1 LAPETP
7 IVLSHIQAR
16 PLLDARATGAT
27 QAETSLDLGLTRV
40 SVSLSDAGVEL
51 PGRLLGWVEVER
63 IAGASN
69 KCFVVGA
76 GQLEEIRVLSETTNW
91 VRTLLPTA
99 GAPTTLISGIP
110 MHRVQETEPWAD
122 TLLKVKTLA
131 PLSGHVLDTA
141 TGLGY
146 TAIVAARTA
155 EHVVTIEYDPAA
167 LEIARL
173 NPWSQA
179 LFDNP
184 RITQIVGDAAD
195 EVRQLPSGSFARIL
209 HDPPTMALGGEL
221 YSGAFY
227 RELRRLLARKG
238 RLFHYIGD
246 PASPY
251 GRNTTR
257 GVMRRL
263 QEAGFTRVTRRP
275 EAFGVVATV

>member
-1 LAPETP
+1 V
-7 IVLSHIQAR
+7 VLSHIQAQQ
-16 PLLDARATGAT
+16 LLDALAAGAT
-27 QAETSLDLGLTRV
+27 HAETSLDLGLTRV
-40 SVSLSDAGVEL
+40 TVPLSGAGVEL
-51 PGRLLGWVEVER
+51 PGRCLTWDEIAR
-63 IAGASN
+63 IADAPN
-69 KCFVVGA
+69 KCFDVQA
-76 GQLEEIRVLSETTNW
+76 GQLEEIRVLSATTNW
-91 VRTLLPTA
+91 VRTLLPTHS
-99 GAPTTLISGIP
+99 APTTLISGIP
-110 MHRVQETEPWAD
+110 MHRVQGTDPWAD

-131 PLSGHVLDTA
+131 PLSGRVLDTA

-155 EHVVTIEYDPAA
+155 EQVVTIEYDPAA
-167 LEIARL
+167 LEIARR
-173 NPWSQA
+173 NPWSRA

-184 RITQIVGDAAD
+184 RITQVIGDAAE

-227 RELRRLLARKG
+227 RELRRLLTRNG

-246 PASPY
+246 PASAY

-275 EAFGVVATV
+275 EAFGVIAT